1 MIWAYVY
8 LYKYDMRAQPHNKNF
23 ALSIRDIISVR
34 RSGTEAKADGEDS
47 SILRA
52 GIKKNDPAL

>member
-1 MIWAYVY
+1 MSISI
-8 LYKYDMRAQPHNKNF
+8 KYDMRAQPHNKNF